1 MWSSTHSKTVK
12 GLKAEQV
19 WQVWTDV
26 NQWHTW
32 QPDIEHARLDGA
44 FAAGNTF
51 VLKPKGGPKVNIE
64 IITAE
69 PGSRFTDLTR
79 FPGARMYGNHEF
91 VVRGDELEIRTTM
104 SIEGPL
110 AWLWRKIVAEGVA
123 KGMAAQTEKLV
134 EQAANG

>member
-1 MWSSTHSKTVK
+1 MWSRTYSRTVT

-32 QPDIEHARLDGA
+32 QPDIERASLDGA
-44 FAAGNTF
+44 FAVGNTF
-51 VLKPKGGPKVNIE
+51 MLKPRGGPKVNIE
-64 IITAE
+64 IIAAE
-69 PGSRFTDLTR
+69 PSRRFTDLTR

-91 VVRGDELEIRTTM
+91 VVRGDEMDIRTTL

-110 AWLWRKIVAEGVA
+110 AFVWRKIVAEGVA
-123 KGMAAQTEKLV
+123 KGMASQTEKLI
-134 EQAANG
+134 EKATSG